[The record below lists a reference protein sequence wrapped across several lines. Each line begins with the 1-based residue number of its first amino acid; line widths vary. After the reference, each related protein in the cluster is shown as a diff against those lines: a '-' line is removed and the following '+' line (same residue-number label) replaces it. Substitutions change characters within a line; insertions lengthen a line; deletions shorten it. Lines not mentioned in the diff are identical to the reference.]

1 MAIKYLS
8 GLDVYGS
15 IDLKKNELR
24 NAALH
29 TLSTAPSNP
38 VEGQMYWDSTSAK
51 KFYIWDGTVW
61 QDISGDIRSISSGA
75 LNTMSITNGSG
86 GNAVIE
92 LNHLGI
98 EDLTAPEKNSIGYD
112 GIMFYDTSGG
122 GAAWLSVA
130 DASGININNQT
141 LELASIP
148 NSSLANS
155 SLTVS
160 AGNGLTTGGSVS
172 LGGSVTL
179 NVGAGTGISVAADA
193 VGLKNG
199 DNLTSGALPIW
210 NATLGQFEDSVVT
223 ADGSAINIGTDA
235 ATYDLVVSGDLTVKG
250 TTTTK
255 DSEQVNIGDNII
267 MLNAEE
273 TGAATEDAGIE
284 IERGTDTNVSF
295 LWNETSDY
303 WSMGGKLRIE
313 TVETRSSVTT
323 STQILT
329 QSSTAGQVVERVSV
343 AAIGNALGTGGH
355 KILLHAANRDNVS
368 LTGNTYTVTHSLGS
382 KYVQVQILDATTFE
396 TVYAEVVRATND
408 TVTVT
413 FGFTPTDGD
422 YICMTALVGGILD
435 ESNGIAT

>member
-15 IDLKKNELR
+15 IDLKKNQLR

-29 TLSTAPSNP
+29 TLSTPPANP
-38 VEGQMYWDSTSAK
+38 VEGQMYWDSTTAK

-61 QDISGDIRSISSGA
+61 QDISGDIRSISSGT

-98 EDLTAPEKNSIGYD
+98 EDLTAPEKLGIGYD
-112 GIMFYDTSGG
+112 GIMFYDTSNN
-122 GAAWLSVA
+122 ATKWLSVA

-141 LELASIP
+141 LELANIP
-148 NSSLANS
+148 NSSLTYS
-155 SLTVS
+155 SLTVT
-160 AGNGLTTGGSVS
+160 AGSGLTTGGAVS

-179 NVGAGTGISVAADA
+179 NVGAGTGISVAADS
-193 VGLKNG
+193 VGLKNAG
-199 DNLTSGALPIW
+199 NLNTGALPVW

-235 ATYDLVVSGDLTVKG
+235 ATYNLVVSGDLTVKG

-255 DSEQVNIGDNII
+255 DAQQVNIGDNII

-273 TGAATEDAGIE
+273 AGAATEDAGIE
-284 IERGTDTNVSF
+284 VERGTDTNVSF

-313 TVETRSSVTT
+313 TIDSRASVTP

-329 QSSTAGQVVERVSV
+329 QSTTAGQVVERVSV
-343 AAIGNALGTGGH
+343 AAIGNAIGVGGH
-355 KILLHAANRDNVS
+355 KILLDAANRDNVS

-413 FGFTPTDGD
+413 FGFAPTNGD
-422 YICMTALVGGILD
+422 YICMTSLVGGILD